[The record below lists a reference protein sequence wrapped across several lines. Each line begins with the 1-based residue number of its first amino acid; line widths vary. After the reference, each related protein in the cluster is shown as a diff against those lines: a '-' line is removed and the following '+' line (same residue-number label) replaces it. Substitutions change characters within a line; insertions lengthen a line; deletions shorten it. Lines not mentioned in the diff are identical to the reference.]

1 MLADEI
7 EEIIAGGL
15 NKLGAEEN
23 VVVNIIHPD
32 GQRPHGER
40 DVIAL
45 QPDSGRLGRAKYGK
59 RIGHILRSQ
68 GSFQASSQARA
79 GQGTHGSG
87 VTR

>member
-7 EEIIAGGL
+7 EQIIAGSL

-23 VVVNIIHPD
+23 VVVNIVHPD
-32 GQRPHGER
+32 GQRSHGQG

-45 QPDSGRLGRAKYGK
+45 QADSRRLRRVKDGERV
-59 RIGHILRSQ
+59 GHVLQVQ
-68 GSFQASSQARA
+68 GSFQASSQT
-79 GQGTHGSG
+79 GTRQETRRSG